1 MTQVGRRIAAGAAWM
16 VLFKLSDRVLSL
28 VSMLVLARLLTPSD
42 FGVVA
47 IASSVLALLEVFTAL
62 GLDVAL
68 ISKPNV
74 TREHYDSA
82 WTFKILLGLA
92 VALVLVILSGPAAT
106 FYSEP
111 RIADVVRVLA
121 IGSLVQGFENIGVV
135 DFRKELRFATEFRFQ
150 IAKRIIMI
158 AVTLP
163 LAFAFRNY
171 WALTIGA
178 VTGRFVWVGLSYLAH
193 PFRPRIALTKVRDLM
208 SISAWLVF
216 SSTLYYFREQSPNI
230 ALGRLSGPRA
240 TGLYTLSY
248 DFASL
253 PTLQLI
259 APINR
264 AVLPG
269 LVKLSGQIE
278 ELARNALNV
287 LSLTATLA
295 LPAAAGLALT
305 APITVPLLLG
315 NQWHDAVPVLQYLA
329 LSSAGAAL
337 LSSSWAVYLA
347 LQNPRTPAAVD
358 CGYVVLLAT
367 LLIVLCPKYGAI
379 GAAIA
384 AFATSWVIAP
394 INYALL
400 LPRLRLRWRVFPAM
414 LVRPAIASL
423 VMYFALRPLT
433 LSPPH
438 DNASM
443 MIAMLAA
450 LLIAGPLLY
459 AATLFI
465 LWVLWRRPS
474 GPELLLLEWLQ
485 PRMPVRLRGLTERLL
500 PHAASE
506 PK

>member
-1 MTQVGRRIAAGAAWM
+1 LSQVGRRIAAGAAWM
-16 VLFKLSDRVLSL
+16 VLFKLADRALSL
-28 VSMLVLARLLTPSD
+28 VSMLVLARLLVPAD

-47 IASSVLALLEVFTAL
+47 IASSVLAFLEVFTAL

-82 WTFKILLGLA
+82 WTSKVLLGLA
-92 VALVLVILSGPAAT
+92 VGVGLVIIAGPAAA
-106 FYSEP
+106 FFKEP
-111 RIADVVRVLA
+111 RVADVTRVLA
-121 IGSLVQGFENIGVV
+121 IASFVQGFENIGVV
-135 DFRKELRFATEFRFQ
+135 DFRKELRFETEFRFQ
-150 IAKRIIMI
+150 LAKRLIMI
-158 AVTLP
+158 AITLP

-171 WALTIGA
+171 WALVIGS
-178 VTGRFVWVGLSYLAH
+178 VVGRFVGVALSFVAH
-193 PFRPRIALTKVRDLM
+193 PFRPRFALTQVRDLM
-208 SISAWLVF
+208 SISTWLVF
-216 SSTLYYFREQSPNI
+216 SSVLYYFREQSSNI

-269 LVKLSGQIE
+269 LVKLSGQLE

-295 LPAAAGLALT
+295 IPAAVGLALT

-315 NQWHDAVPVLQYLA
+315 NQWLDAIPVLQFLA
-329 LSSAGAAL
+329 LGSAGAAL
-337 LSSSWAVYLA
+337 LSSSWAVFLA
-347 LQNPRTPAAVD
+347 LQNPRTPVAVD
-358 CGYVVLLAT
+358 CGYVVLQAV
-367 LLIVLCPKYGAI
+367 LLILLCPQFGAV

-384 AFATSWVIAP
+384 AFAAAVVIAP

-400 LPRLRLRWRVFPAM
+400 LPRLGLRWRVLPLLLA
-414 LVRPAIASL
+414 RPMIASL
-423 VMYFALRPLT
+423 VMYAALRPWTVAPAHENT
-433 LSPPH
+433 LQ
-438 DNASM
+438 
-443 MIAMLAA
+443 MIATLAA
-450 LLIAGPLLY
+450 LLTAGPLIY
-459 AATLFI
+459 AATLLA
-465 LWVLWRRPS
+465 LWLMWRRPT

-485 PRMPVRLRGLTERLL
+485 PRVPTRLRGLTQRLL
-500 PHAASE
+500 PTPAPDA
-506 PK
+506 K

>member
-28 VSMLVLARLLTPSD
+28 VSMLVLARLLAPAD
-42 FGVVA
+42 FGLVA
-47 IASSVLALLEVFTAL
+47 IASSVIALLEVFTAL

-82 WTFKILLGLA
+82 WTFKILLGLSVAIVLLILA
-92 VALVLVILSGPAAT
+92 VPAAA
-106 FYSEP
+106 FFNEP
-111 RIADVVRVLA
+111 RVTDVIRVLA
-121 IGSLVQGFENIGVV
+121 IGSFVQGFENIGVV

-150 IAKRIIMI
+150 IAKRLIMI

-178 VTGRFVWVGLSYLAH
+178 VTGRFVWVALSYIAH
-193 PFRPRIALTKVRDLM
+193 PFRPRLALSRVRDLL

-230 ALGRLSGPRA
+230 ALGRLAGPRA

-269 LVKLSGQIE
+269 LVKLSGQLE
-278 ELARNALNV
+278 ELARNAMNV
-287 LSLTATLA
+287 LALTATLA
-295 LPAAAGLALT
+295 IPAAVGLALT

-315 NQWHDAVPVLQYLA
+315 NQWHDAVPVLQFLA

-347 LQNPRTPAAVD
+347 LQNPRTPAYVD
-358 CGYVVLLAT
+358 CGYVVLLAL
-367 LLIVLCPKYGAI
+367 LLIVLCPKYGAM

-384 AFATSWVIAP
+384 ALVASSVIAP
-394 INYALL
+394 INYAML
-400 LPRLRLRWRVFPAM
+400 LPRLHLKWRVFPAM
-414 LVRPAIASL
+414 LVRPTIAAL
-423 VMYFALRPLT
+423 AMYFALRPWT
-433 LSPPH
+433 LDAAREDTP
-438 DNASM
+438 A
-443 MIAMLAA
+443 MIVRLAA
-450 LLIAGPLLY
+450 LLTAGPLIY
-459 AATLFI
+459 AVTLFV
-465 LWVLWRRPS
+465 LWVLWRRPA

-485 PRMPVRLRGLTERLL
+485 PRLPARLRAYAQRLL
-500 PHAASE
+500 PQ
-506 PK
+506 

>member
-1 MTQVGRRIAAGAAWM
+1 M

-92 VALVLVILSGPAAT
+92 VALVLVVLSGPAAA
-106 FYSEP
+106 FYNEP

-216 SSTLYYFREQSPNI
+216 SSTLYSSTNRSQHR
-230 ALGRLSGPRA
+230 ARTLSGPRA
-240 TGLYTLSY
+240 AGLYLD

-278 ELARNALNV
+278 ELALR
-287 LSLTATLA
+287 STSYLT
-295 LPAAAGLALT
+295 PPWRFRCCGLA
-305 APITVPLLLG
+305 
-315 NQWHDAVPVLQYLA
+315 
-329 LSSAGAAL
+329 
-337 LSSSWAVYLA
+337 
-347 LQNPRTPAAVD
+347 
-358 CGYVVLLAT
+358 
-367 LLIVLCPKYGAI
+367 
-379 GAAIA
+379 
-384 AFATSWVIAP
+384 
-394 INYALL
+394 
-400 LPRLRLRWRVFPAM
+400 
-414 LVRPAIASL
+414 
-423 VMYFALRPLT
+423 
-433 LSPPH
+433 
-438 DNASM
+438 
-443 MIAMLAA
+443 
-450 LLIAGPLLY
+450 
-459 AATLFI
+459 
-465 LWVLWRRPS
+465 
-474 GPELLLLEWLQ
+474 
-485 PRMPVRLRGLTERLL
+485 
-500 PHAASE
+500 
-506 PK
+506 

>member
-28 VSMLVLARLLTPSD
+28 VSMLVLARLLAPSD

-47 IASSVLALLEVFTAL
+47 IASSVIALLEVFTAL

-68 ISKPNV
+68 ISRPNV

-82 WTFKILLGLA
+82 WTFKILLGLSVGLIL
-92 VALVLVILSGPAAT
+92 VALAGPAAG
-106 FYSEP
+106 FFNEP
-111 RIADVVRVLA
+111 RVSDVIRVLA

-150 IAKRIIMI
+150 IAKRLIMI
-158 AVTLP
+158 GVTLP

-171 WALTIGA
+171 WALAIGA
-178 VTGRFVWVGLSYLAH
+178 VTGRFVWVALSYLAH
-193 PFRPRIALTKVRDLM
+193 PFRPRFALSRVRDLM

-216 SSTLYYFREQSPNI
+216 SSMLYYFREQSPNI
-230 ALGRLSGPRA
+230 ALGRLAGPRA
-240 TGLYTLSY
+240 VGLYTLSY

-269 LVKLSGQIE
+269 LVKLSGQLE
-278 ELARNALNV
+278 ELARNAINV

-295 LPAAAGLALT
+295 IPAAVGLALT

-315 NQWHDAVPVLQYLA
+315 NQWLDAVPVLQFLA

-358 CGYVVLLAT
+358 CGYVALLAVM
-367 LLIVLCPKYGAI
+367 LIVLCPKYGAM
-379 GAAIA
+379 GAAVA
-384 AFATSWVIAP
+384 ALTASSVIAP

-400 LPRLRLRWRVFPAM
+400 LPRLHLRYRVFPAM
-414 LVRPAIASL
+414 LVRPAIAAL
-423 VMYFALRPLT
+423 TMYVALRPWT
-433 LSPPH
+433 LAPPH
-438 DNASM
+438 DNTL
-443 MIAMLAA
+443 AMVVRLVA
-450 LLIAGPLLY
+450 LLLAGPLIY
-459 AATLFI
+459 AVMLFV
-465 LWVLWRRPS
+465 LWVLWRRPA
-474 GPELLLLEWLQ
+474 GPELLLVEWLQ
-485 PRMPVRLRGLTERLL
+485 PRMPARLRALAQWLL
-500 PHAASE
+500 RSNSSSVR
-506 PK
+506 